1 MGEIPSTTTHRPA
14 MSFASIWYSV
24 YLGSVT
30 EPWVSTIIA
39 SFPGAEGEKAAYAF
53 ASEIGTFEGT
63 TTYVA
68 CSQTL

>member
-1 MGEIPSTTTHRPA
+1 MA
-14 MSFASIWYSV
+14 FASIEYSV
-24 YLGSVT
+24 YLGSVA
-30 EPWVSTIIA
+30 EPWVSTKIA

-53 ASEIGTFEGT
+53 AAEIGTFDGT